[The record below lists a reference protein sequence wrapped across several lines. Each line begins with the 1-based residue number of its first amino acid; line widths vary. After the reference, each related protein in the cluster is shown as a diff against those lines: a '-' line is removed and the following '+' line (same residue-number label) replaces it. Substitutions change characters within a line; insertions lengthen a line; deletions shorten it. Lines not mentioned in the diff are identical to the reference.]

1 MRVRSRS
8 EEIRH
13 FILRHV
19 DTHPREIVAV
29 AMDRFGISRQAVNR
43 HIHNLIDQGA
53 LIGKGSTR
61 ARTYHLAPVEE
72 WSGEYELAPDLAE
85 DRIWREDLA
94 PRLAGLPD
102 NVLEIWQYGATEI
115 INNALDHSRGSNLI
129 VALERTAMTTEVMI
143 LDDGEGIFRKI
154 QKALSLADERHA
166 VLELAKGKL
175 TTDPEH
181 HTGEGIF
188 FSSRMFDQFDIL
200 SGGVYFSHE
209 FSEDEDWII
218 ERDRFRAGTAVWM
231 KLDNHTARTVQKVFD
246 QFAGPEEYAFTKT
259 VVPVRLAR
267 YGDDRLVSR
276 SQARRLLNRVDRFKT
291 VIFDFAEVDT
301 IGQAFADEVFRVFAA
316 AHPEIDLQAVN
327 MTVRVQQMFKRAQGR
342 GGE

>member
-1 MRVRSRS
+1 MRVRSRG

-13 FILRHV
+13 YILRHV
-19 DTHPREIVAV
+19 GDHPRDIVGMV
-29 AMDRFGISRQAVNR
+29 MDRFDITRQAVNR
-43 HIHNLIDQGA
+43 HVHNLIDQGA

-61 ARTYHLAPVEE
+61 ARTYHLAPIEE
-72 WSGEYELAPDLAE
+72 WSGEYELSPDLAE
-85 DRIWREDLA
+85 DQLWREDIA

-102 NVLEIWQYGATEI
+102 NVLEIWQYSATEM
-115 INNALDHSRGSNLI
+115 INNAVDHSRGSRLI
-129 VALERTAMTTEVMI
+129 VALERTAMTTQVMI
-143 LDDGEGIFRKI
+143 VDDGEGIFQKI
-154 QKALSLADERHA
+154 QKALNLADERHA

-175 TTDPEH
+175 STDPEH

-209 FSEDEDWII
+209 FSQEEDWII
-218 ERDRFRAGTAVWM
+218 ERDRFRCGTAVWM
-231 KLDNHTARTVQKVFD
+231 KLDNHTSRTVQKVFD

-291 VIFDFAEVDT
+291 VIFDFDEVDA
-301 IGQAFADEVFRVFAA
+301 IGQAFADEVFRVFAS
-316 AHPEIDLQAVN
+316 AHPAIELQPIN
-327 MTVRVQQMFKRAQGR
+327 MTPRVRQMVKRAQAR
-342 GGE
+342 E

>member
-1 MRVRSRS
+1 MRVQSRG

-19 DTHPREIVAV
+19 DDHPRDIVGMV
-29 AMDRFGISRQAVNR
+29 MDRFDITRQAVNR
-43 HIHNLIDQGA
+43 HIHNLIAQRA

-61 ARTYHLAPVEE
+61 ARTYHLAPIEE
-72 WSGEYELAPDLAE
+72 WSGEYDLSPELAE
-85 DRIWREDLA
+85 DQLWREDIA

-102 NVLEIWQYGATEI
+102 NVLEIWQYGVTEMV
-115 INNALDHSRGSNLI
+115 NNAVDHSRGSRLI
-129 VALERTAMTTEVMI
+129 VALARTAMTTEVMI
-143 LDDGEGIFRKI
+143 VDNGEGIFRKI
-154 QKALSLADERHA
+154 QKALNLADERHA

-175 TTDPEH
+175 TTDPER

-209 FSEDEDWII
+209 FSQEEDWII
-218 ERDRFRAGTAVWM
+218 ERDRFGSGTAVWM
-231 KLDNHTARTVQKVFD
+231 KLDNHTSRTVQKVFD

-276 SQARRLLNRVDRFKT
+276 SQARRLLNRVDRFKI
-291 VIFDFAEVDT
+291 VIFDFDEVDA
-301 IGQAFADEVFRVFAA
+301 IGQAFADEVFRVFAS
-316 AHPEIDLQAVN
+316 AHPEIELQPIN
-327 MTVRVQQMFKRAQGR
+327 MTARVRQMVKRAQGR
-342 GGE
+342 SG